1 MERDKQIVGVISG
14 LFVGDALGVPCTFQP
29 QTTLPSLEQ
38 IEGLICTMLA
48 WEYDQKPR
56 LLIRCDHGITRMVRG
71 TLAGNWSP
79 SSRRVE
85 KGEGTERG

>member
-1 MERDKQIVGVISG
+1 MERDKQIVGGISG

-48 WEYDQKPR
+48 
-56 LLIRCDHGITRMVRG
+56 
-71 TLAGNWSP
+71 
-79 SSRRVE
+79 
-85 KGEGTERG
+85 